1 VNIRFLIAL
10 AAILFSVLPSQ
21 AQTNVGWD
29 TRFFATTNKPVRVHE
44 SNVVIYASDVII
56 SQMIHAVNERYVA
69 TTKDSTWAVFDTFQI
84 NYKFYIR
91 KPEVALHQVKQG
103 IKGVLSSFV
112 QSYSTT
118 NFSPDT
124 IVYYDATNILLQ
136 LELPLDFFDVTP
148 VRNLMGNS
156 SFSTNSAAYGWDGAY
171 RCINLLTNTFETGV
185 FARYEERGTCSIS
198 GAGLSENETGVFNVF
213 NPPELRGF
221 YGIQESSSSYN
232 SPTNIT
238 AQTTRFDYGKKTYRT
253 ISENLFDEYPY
264 IVTNA
269 IAKTFDFEGF
279 AFDMFPSP
287 DNYSTR
293 GLDVCPTN
301 YAYALPNQ
309 DVYDQISQNCVSNVP
324 YVASGQITYTESL
337 LNNGY
342 VYPLPQSF
350 TEGGGL
356 RCSASQI
363 LASMQC
369 YRQFEEFD
377 QSIILGCD
385 GDTEIFSGADEF
397 KNAQT
402 AATINFAHIVAWG
415 FQYK

>member
-10 AAILFSVLPSQ
+10 AAILFSALPSL

-29 TRFFATTNKPVRVHE
+29 TRFFATTNKPIRVHE
-44 SNVVIYASDVII
+44 SNAVIYASDVII

-69 TTKDSTWAVFDTFQI
+69 TTKDSTWTVFDTFQI

-91 KPEVALHQVKQG
+91 KPEIALIEIKQG
-103 IKGVLSSFV
+103 IKQILPHFV
-112 QSYSTT
+112 QSYSET
-118 NFSPDT
+118 NFSPGT
-124 IVYYDATNILLQ
+124 IVYYNSTNILLQ
-136 LELPLDFFDVTP
+136 LGLPPDFFDVTP

-156 SFSTNSAAYGWDGAY
+156 AFATNSVAYGWDGAY
-171 RCINLLTNTFETGV
+171 RCINLLINTFESGV
-185 FARYEERGTCSIS
+185 FAKYEERGTCSIS
-198 GAGLSENETGVFNVF
+198 GAGLSENETGVFSVF
-213 NPPELRGF
+213 NPPELEEF

-279 AFDMFPSP
+279 GFDIFPGP
-287 DNYSTR
+287 ENYSPR
-293 GLDVCPTN
+293 GFNVCPRN

-309 DVYDQISQNCVSNVP
+309 DVYDQISENCVSNVP

-363 LASMQC
+363 IASMQC
-369 YRQFEEFD
+369 YAQFEEFD
-377 QSIILGCD
+377 SSVILGCD
-385 GDTEIFSGADEF
+385 GDTEIFFGADGF

-402 AATINFAHIVAWG
+402 AATINFANIVTWG
-415 FQYK
+415 FRYK